1 MEKLFLF
8 VTGEKRGGGVWKI
21 SYFNKVC
28 ISGTTF
34 RKPGKKNLN

>member
-8 VTGEKRGGGVWKI
+8 VTGKKKGGWKI

-34 RKPGKKNLN
+34 RKPGEKNLN